1 MGQMDLIS
9 DDVLQPEPPIRGGA
23 RGLHIEF
30 GAIARTGRLVALC
43 FGLVVAI
50 LVTLRPPVI
59 LVPGD
64 DGTDGIS
71 WARVAGA
78 ATVAAAATVVLLH
91 R

>member
-1 MGQMDLIS
+1 MDLIS

-30 GAIARTGRLVALC
+30 GVIARTGRLIALC

-50 LVTLRPPVI
+50 LVALRPPVI
-59 LVPGD
+59 LVSSD
-64 DGTDGIS
+64 DGTEAIS
-71 WARVAGA
+71 WTRVAGA
-78 ATVAAAATVVLLH
+78 ATVAAAATVVLLY